1 MFTKKRRKIKMTV
14 GEKVEK
20 TIIVILM
27 LALCVAVIYPFL
39 NMIAISLSDKYA
51 IDRRE
56 VTVFPVDFT
65 GKAYSMVAQNKY
77 LWMAYGN
84 TLFVCVIGTVFG
96 IVLTAFAAYPMAF
109 NNFGWN
115 KVYSVFITIT
125 MWFSAGSIPSF
136 IVVNKLGLFDNHWAL
151 ILTGL
156 LSAYNVI
163 VMRAFFSGVSKS
175 IVEAAQIDGANDMFI
190 LFIIVLPM
198 SKAVIATIALWSF
211 IGQWN
216 SYMGPL
222 LYIRTKEKYTLQL
235 LLQEIVLNSAL
246 SDFSLGDNTE
256 VVSQEQV
263 KNAILVFSIL
273 PTLIIYPFVQRYFS
287 KGVMIGAVKG

>member
-27 LALCVAVIYPFL
+27 LALCVAVIYPFM

>member
-1 MFTKKRRKIKMTV
+1 MFAKQHNKIKLSK
-14 GEKVEK
+14 GEKVGHVL
-20 TIIVILM
+20 IVILM
-27 LALCVAVIYPFL
+27 VFLCVSVIYPFM
-39 NMIAISLSDKYA
+39 NMLAISLSDKNA
-51 IDRRE
+51 INRRE
-56 VTVFPVDFT
+56 VTIFPVDFD
-65 GKAYSMVAQNKY
+65 GRAYGIVAQNKY
-77 LWMAYGN
+77 LWLAYGN
-84 TLFVCVIGTVFG
+84 TLYVCVVGTIFG
-96 IVLTAFAAYPMAF
+96 VILTAFAAYPMAF

-136 IVVNKLGLFDNHWAL
+136 IIVNKLGLFDNHWAL

-163 VMRAFFSGVSKS
+163 VMRAFFASVSKS

-211 IGQWN
+211 IAQWN

-246 SDFSLGDNTE
+246 SDFSLGDKTDY
-256 VVSQEQV
+256 VSQEQV

-273 PTLIIYPFVQRYFS
+273 PTLVIYPFIQKYFS

>member
-1 MFTKKRRKIKMTV
+1 MKAKSHKKIKLST
-14 GEKVEK
+14 GEKAERV
-20 TIIVILM
+20 IIVTLM
-27 LALCVAVIYPFL
+27 LIMCVLVIYPFM
-39 NMIAISLSDKYA
+39 NMLAISLSDKYA

-56 VTVFPVDFT
+56 VTIFPVDFT
-65 GKAYSMVAQNKY
+65 GIAYSMVAKNKY

-84 TLFVCVIGTVFG
+84 TFFVCILGTVFS

-109 NNFGWN
+109 CNFGWN
-115 KVYSVFITIT
+115 KAYSVFITIT

-136 IVVNKLGLFDNHWAL
+136 IVVNNLGLFDNLWSL
-151 ILTGL
+151 IFTGL
-156 LSAYNVI
+156 LNAYNII
-163 VMRAFFSGVSKS
+163 VMRSFFNGISRS

-190 LFIIVLPM
+190 LFVVVLPM
-198 SKAVIATIALWSF
+198 SKAVIATISLWSF

-216 SYMGPL
+216 SYMSPL

-246 SDFSLGDNTE
+246 SDFSLGDNSTY
-256 VVSQEQV
+256 VSQEQV

-273 PTLIIYPFVQRYFS
+273 PTLIIYPFVQKYFS
-287 KGVMIGAVKG
+287 KGVMVGAVKG

>member
-1 MFTKKRRKIKMTV
+1 MVTKRNKKIKLTV
-14 GEKVEK
+14 GEQIGRAV
-20 TIIVILM
+20 IVLLLIAM
-27 LALCVAVIYPFL
+27 CVAVIYPFM

-56 VTVFPVDFT
+56 VTISPVDFT
-65 GKAYSMVAQNKY
+65 ARAYGMVAQNKY
-77 LWMAYGN
+77 LWLAYGN
-84 TLFVCVIGTVFG
+84 TLFVCVIGTVLG
-96 IVLTAFAAYPMAF
+96 VVLTAFAAYPMVF

-115 KVYSVFITIT
+115 KVYFVFITIT

-156 LSAYNVI
+156 LSAFNII
-163 VMRAFFSGVSKS
+163 VMRSFFAGVSKS
-175 IVEAAQIDGANDMFI
+175 IVEAAQIDGANDMLT
-190 LFIIVLPM
+190 LFVVVLPM
-198 SKAVIATIALWSF
+198 SKAVIATIALWNF
-211 IGQWN
+211 IAQWN

-246 SDFSLGDNTE
+246 SDFSLGDNPQLI
-256 VVSQEQV
+256 SQEQV

-273 PTLIIYPFVQRYFS
+273 PTLIIYPFIQKYFS
-287 KGVMIGAVKG
+287 KGVTIGAVKG

>member
-27 LALCVAVIYPFL
+27 LALCVAVIYPFM

-235 LLQEIVLNSAL
+235 LLQEIVLNSTL

>member
-1 MFTKKRRKIKMTV
+1 MVTKRNKKIKLTV
-14 GEKVEK
+14 GEQIGRAV
-20 TIIVILM
+20 IVLLLIAM
-27 LALCVAVIYPFL
+27 CVAVIYPFM

-56 VTVFPVDFT
+56 VTISPVDFT
-65 GKAYSMVAQNKY
+65 ARAYGMVAQNKY
-77 LWMAYGN
+77 LWLAYGN
-84 TLFVCVIGTVFG
+84 TLFVCVIGTVLG
-96 IVLTAFAAYPMAF
+96 VVLTAFAAYPMVF

-156 LSAYNVI
+156 LSAFNII
-163 VMRAFFSGVSKS
+163 VMRSFFAGVSKS
-175 IVEAAQIDGANDMFI
+175 IVEAAQIDGANDMMT
-190 LFIIVLPM
+190 LFVVVLPM
-198 SKAVIATIALWSF
+198 SKAVIATIALWNF
-211 IGQWN
+211 IAQWN

-246 SDFSLGDNTE
+246 SDFSLGDNPQLI
-256 VVSQEQV
+256 SQEQV

-273 PTLIIYPFVQRYFS
+273 PTLIIYPFIQKYFS
-287 KGVMIGAVKG
+287 KGVTIGAVKG